1 MAVPDYQTY
10 MTPMLQLLSDGLEH
24 RITDVAARLAV
35 HFGLSEEDQRDMIP
49 SGRKSRHYDRVGWA
63 ASYMKQAALIFSPRR
78 AWYQITQ
85 RGLDIVQAGYEV
97 NTAYLEQFVEFQEFR
112 ARSRAAN
119 DVEDISTTPLAQQ
132 TQLQTPDEVIET
144 AYQEL
149 RAALASE
156 LLDRLKEASPQFF
169 EQAVIDLL
177 LAMGYGGSSREAAS
191 RVGRTGD
198 GGIDGIINEDQLG
211 LDVVYIQAKRWQGTV
226 GARDVRDFSG
236 SLDERKSQK
245 GVFIT
250 TSDFTREA
258 RDFVERTSKR
268 IVLIDGQ
275 RLAQLMIDYNIGVT
289 ARKTYVIKRVD
300 EDYFSEE

>member
-10 MTPMLQLLSDGLEH
+10 MTPMLQLLSDGQER
-24 RITDVAARLAV
+24 RITDISAILAD
-35 HFGLSEEDQRDMIP
+35 HFNLSEEDRREMIP
-49 SGRKSRHYDRVGWA
+49 SGKKSRHYDRVGWA
-63 ASYMKQAALIFSPRR
+63 ATYMKQANLVLSPRR

-85 RGLDIVQAGYEV
+85 RGLDIVNAGYQV
-97 NTAYLEQFVEFQEFR
+97 NTAYLEQFLEFQEFR
-112 ARSRAAN
+112 ARSRAVN
-119 DVEDISTTPLAQQ
+119 DVEEIISTPLNEQ
-132 TQLQTPDEVIET
+132 TQLQTPAEVIDL

-169 EQAVIDLL
+169 EQAVVDLL
-177 LAMGYGGSSREAAS
+177 LAMGYGGSAPDAGR
-191 RVGRTGD
+191 RVGRSGD

-226 GARDVRDFSG
+226 GAPEIRSFAG

-250 TSDFTREA
+250 TSDFTAEA
-258 RDFVERTSKR
+258 RNYVERASRR

-300 EDYFSEE
+300 EDFFSEE

>member
-1 MAVPDYQTY
+1 M
-10 MTPMLQLLSDGLEH
+10 
-24 RITDVAARLAV
+24 
-35 HFGLSEEDQRDMIP
+35 
-49 SGRKSRHYDRVGWA
+49 
-63 ASYMKQAALIFSPRR
+63 
-78 AWYQITQ
+78 
-85 RGLDIVQAGYEV
+85 